1 MGQKISLYRTVYYM
15 PNIRKLAIEVT
26 KSYAT
31 ALPEV
36 ICIVTEVNESNI
48 NAAAS
53 IIYEHNT

>member
-1 MGQKISLYRTVYYM
+1 M

-36 ICIVTEVNESNI
+36 TCIVTEVNESNI

-53 IIYEHNT
+53 IIYEDNT